1 MTRRQWPLARLGDLC
16 EISIGKTPARKNS
29 SYWGK
34 GYPWL
39 SIKDMNQGKLLTR
52 TAEEITHKAVIETKP
67 KLRPSG
73 TVLFS
78 FKLSIGKVG
87 ITTRPMYTNEA
98 IAAIDPKNS
107 AQLDKRYLIDALEW
121 VSNSIEGSSA
131 VMGKTLNKKTLSLI
145 EIPLPPL
152 EEQRRIAGTLGKAS
166 KLQNILSDQIIQL
179 EGLRQ
184 GAFQKLLQHTSSYQ
198 PLGSIVLSK
207 PSYGLGASAC
217 DFDQNLGRYIRIT
230 DIDERGGLFEDK
242 KASPSG
248 VETDQRKGRVHPG
261 DLLIAR
267 SGATVGKSYLHPLNS
282 PESGLFW
289 YAGYLVRFQVDPSIV
304 DQRVVFDFLHTRQ
317 YQSWVSSH
325 SRTVAQPNINAK
337 VYSDQLMVPVP
348 PAESVKEYL
357 VIRETIDQLNSQ
369 IKAQFGNFHELQA
382 SLSARAFTGEL

>member
-1 MTRRQWPLARLGDLC
+1 M
-16 EISIGKTPARKNS
+16 
-29 SYWGK
+29 
-34 GYPWL
+34 
-39 SIKDMNQGKLLTR
+39 
-52 TAEEITHKAVIETKP
+52 
-67 KLRPSG
+67 
-73 TVLFS
+73 
-78 FKLSIGKVG
+78 
-87 ITTRPMYTNEA
+87 
-98 IAAIDPKNS
+98 
-107 AQLDKRYLIDALEW
+107 
-121 VSNSIEGSSA
+121 
-131 VMGKTLNKKTLSLI
+131 
-145 EIPLPPL
+145 
-152 EEQRRIAGTLGKAS
+152 
-166 KLQNILSDQIIQL
+166 
-179 EGLRQ
+179 
-184 GAFQKLLQHTSSYQ
+184 
-198 PLGSIVLSK
+198 SK

-248 VETDQRKGRVHPG
+248 VETDQCKGRVHPG

-304 DQRVVFDFLHTRQ
+304 DQRVIFDFLHTRQ

-348 PAESVKEYL
+348 PAESVEEYL